1 MTPRPAVM
9 SWSSGKDSAFA
20 LHEAR
25 TCGTFEIVALLASF
39 NALHDRVAIHGTRRD
54 VVRAQA
60 AALDLPLIE
69 VDLPYPCSNTDYEA
83 AMGAAT
89 RKLSDDG
96 VRDWIFGDLFLD
108 DIRAYRESRL
118 APMGLT
124 AHFPLW
130 GRDTQGLADAMITAG
145 LRARVVTLDPAKLPR
160 GLCGARF
167 DRQFLK
173 ALPDGIDPCG
183 ERGEFHT
190 VVTDAPG
197 FRTQIDV
204 VLGETIERDGF
215 VYSDFSLAQGG

>member
-1 MTPRPAVM
+1 MSPRPAIM

-25 TCGTFEIVALLASF
+25 SSGDFEIVALLSNF

-69 VDLPYPCSNTDYEA
+69 VDLPYPCSNADYEA
-83 AMGAAT
+83 LMGAAT
-89 RKLSDDG
+89 RQLSDDG
-96 VRDWIFGDLFLD
+96 IRDWIFGDLFLD

-118 APMGLT
+118 AQLGLT

-130 GRDTQGLADAMITAG
+130 GRDTDLLARDMISAG
-145 LRARVVTLDPAKLPR
+145 LRAQVVTLDPAKLPR
-160 GLCGARF
+160 GLCGACF
-167 DRQFLK
+167 DRAFLK
-173 ALPDGIDPCG
+173 ALPDGVDPCG

-197 FRTQIDV
+197 FRTPVDL
-204 VLGETIERDGF
+204 VLGATVECDGF
-215 VYSDFSLAQGG
+215 IYSDFSLAPAG